1 MTRLRL
7 SANLGFLWAELPLLE
22 RIKQAAGAGFK
33 AIELH
38 WPYDTAATDV
48 REVCQAH
55 GLTLLS
61 INTPQGDTAQGDAG
75 LAAQVGREKAFQ
87 AAFME
92 TLAWAQA
99 SGASM
104 IHVLPGM
111 ANKSD
116 PVAARQTFI
125 HNLQWAADQA
135 APAGMTLLLE
145 ALNPRDKPGY
155 FYHSVLAADGIRQA
169 CARENIKLMFD
180 VYHVGVTE
188 GDILTK
194 LRQLMPMMGHIQI
207 AAVPSR
213 AEPDEGEVRYEA
225 IFQALRALDYQGFVG
240 LEYKPRGD
248 VSAGLAWVERM
259 GLSLG

>member
-1 MTRLRL
+1 MAVRF
-7 SANLGFLWAELPLLE
+7 SANLGFLWVDKPLLD
-22 RIKQAAGAGFK
+22 RIGFAARAGFR

-38 WPYDTAATDV
+38 WPYETEARIV
-48 REVCQAH
+48 REACQTH

-61 INTPQGDTAQGDAG
+61 INTPQGDSSKGDAG
-75 LAAQVGREKAFQ
+75 LGAQPGRQ
-87 AAFME
+87 AEFRAVFE
-92 TLAWAQA
+92 QTLSWACE

-111 ANKSD
+111 ANPQD
-116 PVAARQTFI
+116 PKAAQETFI
-125 HNLQWAADQA
+125 DNLQWAADLA
-135 APAGMTLLLE
+135 VRESRVLLLE

-155 FYHSVLAADGIRQA
+155 FYHRVGQAEAIRAA
-169 CARENIKLMFD
+169 CARDNVKLMFD

-194 LRQLMPMMGHIQI
+194 LTALLPQIGHIQI

-225 IFQALRALDYQGFVG
+225 VFSLLQAQAYAGWIG
-240 LEYKPRGD
+240 CEYKPRRD
-248 VSAGLAWVERM
+248 PESGLAWVSAM
-259 GLSLG
+259 GYGL